1 MSDCPCCSNT
11 LLRQLRSHQVVWFCR
26 HCWQEM
32 PNVSEMTGATTGA
45 MARHSRPARTSAAP
59 RSAMPQFATPQF
71 ATPQFAALVSL
82 QHHPLAAAYLTPSM
96 PSGLAIAPT
105 PARPTLVAPV
115 GLSLVPDISP
125 RSALATA

>member
-32 PNVSEMTGATTGA
+32 PNVSAMTNVSAVTKT
-45 MARHSRPARTSAAP
+45 MPRHSRQASQLTRQAITPTLV
-59 RSAMPQFATPQF
+59 PQFAT
-71 ATPQFAALVSL
+71 LSSI

-96 PSGLAIAPT
+96 PGMLVVPAVPAPS
-105 PARPTLVAPV
+105 PAVPV
-115 GLSLVPDISP
+115 PVFAGLSLVPDINRP
-125 RSALATA
+125 ALATA